1 MLSINAYL
9 VEGAMN
15 WKFWKRSASNNDA
28 VITTTVKLPGP
39 KELPSQIG
47 RFLVTHE
54 KLDPDYVW
62 NLNCVVRP
70 IADHRGWFD
79 FRVFSLSDAGNARVK
94 VKNFTCLDD
103 HPELILYKGR
113 YNKDG
118 QKPELD
124 MTPPI
129 QSAA

>member
-9 VEGAMN
+9 VEGVMN
-15 WKFWKRSASNNDA
+15 WKLWKRSASSND
-28 VITTTVKLPGP
+28 VVKTTTVKLPGP
-39 KELPSQIG
+39 KEIPQQIG
-47 RFLVTHE
+47 MFLVTHE

-62 NLNCVVRP
+62 TLNCVIRP
-70 IADHRGWFD
+70 IVDHKRWFD
-79 FRVFSLSDAGNARVK
+79 FRVFSPSDAGSARVK
-94 VKNFTCLDD
+94 VKNFTSLDD

-118 QKPELD
+118 QEPELD

-129 QSAA
+129 HSAA